1 MIGDWDNLRV
11 FVALAE
17 EGSLTAAAKRL
28 QVSHPTVARRIKAL
42 EDAVGAKLF
51 DRLPDRFQPTETALE
66 LLHDAKEM
74 ERASQ
79 SIDRRAAGLSGSHL
93 GTVRISVDET
103 MAAFVTRHLRSLREN
118 HQCIEFEISV
128 THISANLSKREADLL
143 IRFHAPDLASIV
155 GRKLATFAYAVYGT
169 ADFARQA
176 DGSEETLRSL
186 PWVGFDSEHIYMPGQ
201 TWQADFLGE
210 RRPAV
215 RTNNGIVLANAIRGG
230 NGIGV
235 LPCFLGDADPA
246 LTRLTPILDAARVD
260 HWLLVHA
267 DLRNVP
273 RIRIVMDALARLF
286 ADCRKEIEGDLE
298 DSTVVPLARQAE
310 AGD

>member
-103 MAAFVTRHLRSLREN
+103 MAAS
-118 HQCIEFEISV
+118 
-128 THISANLSKREADLL
+128 
-143 IRFHAPDLASIV
+143 
-155 GRKLATFAYAVYGT
+155 
-169 ADFARQA
+169 
-176 DGSEETLRSL
+176 
-186 PWVGFDSEHIYMPGQ
+186 
-201 TWQADFLGE
+201 
-210 RRPAV
+210 
-215 RTNNGIVLANAIRGG
+215 
-230 NGIGV
+230 
-235 LPCFLGDADPA
+235 
-246 LTRLTPILDAARVD
+246 
-260 HWLLVHA
+260 
-267 DLRNVP
+267 
-273 RIRIVMDALARLF
+273 
-286 ADCRKEIEGDLE
+286 
-298 DSTVVPLARQAE
+298 
-310 AGD
+310 